1 MRFEGRT
8 ALGSRVFSGLA
19 PLKELVRP
27 YYLKWLYFRWKKENY
42 PRSFKKCWEYPTTGI
57 AAFLERSESEQGNRR
72 DLVFLPMAD
81 WHLYT
86 QRSQHFATSLASM
99 GYRCFYVNP
108 HLGREFPQTYFNSP
122 SVLVSTLG
130 QRLLELHIHLLLE
143 PVFHC
148 RRLRSNET
156 AIITN
161 AIETVLGTAS
171 SARPA
176 LIVSFP
182 VWQDVAFQLRER
194 LGCKVIYDCHD
205 LMAGFEDIS
214 EDLLEA
220 EQRLF
225 TDCDLIVFSAR
236 QLMESILG
244 QHPGLRGKA
253 VLMRNAVDLADFPA
267 CVSRDGSN
275 ARGAQKVIGYVG
287 ALNSWFDT
295 ESVRLAA
302 LAHPELRFVL
312 VGPVASRKLDVL
324 RSIPNILFLGQVPYR
339 EVASHLSKMD
349 VAIIPFLSCPLTL
362 ATNPIKLYEYFACGL
377 PVVSTRLPEMDQFPG
392 LVYLADNPDEFL
404 VQIEKA
410 LQEDDPALRSRRRDV
425 ARQESWM
432 ARCAQLVEE
441 IRKLDA

>member
-1 MRFEGRT
+1 
-8 ALGSRVFSGLA
+8 
-19 PLKELVRP
+19 
-27 YYLKWLYFRWKKENY
+27 
-42 PRSFKKCWEYPTTGI
+42 
-57 AAFLERSESEQGNRR
+57 
-72 DLVFLPMAD
+72 
-81 WHLYT
+81 
-86 QRSQHFATSLASM
+86 M

-244 QHPGLRGKA
+244 QHPGLR
-253 VLMRNAVDLADFPA
+253 
-267 CVSRDGSN
+267 SN